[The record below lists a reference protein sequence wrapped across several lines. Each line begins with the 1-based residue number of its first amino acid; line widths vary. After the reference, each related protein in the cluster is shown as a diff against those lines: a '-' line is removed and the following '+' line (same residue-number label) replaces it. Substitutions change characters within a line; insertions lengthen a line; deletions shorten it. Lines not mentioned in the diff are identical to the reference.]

1 MGSIQVEQTGA
12 VATVSLSS
20 VGKRNAISA
29 SMWRELPIV
38 LDSLAS
44 IAELKLV
51 VLRGAGNDFSSGA
64 DISELDE
71 ILPALGENSTA
82 DGIMTAAEDALADF
96 PLPTLAAI
104 DGFCVGGG
112 WQLAAACDIRIC
124 SERSTFGVTPSRL
137 GIIYPL
143 SGIRRLVSIVGP
155 AMARHIL
162 YSGEIFDSATAANW
176 GMVSEVV
183 PDAKFWERVAEF
195 SETLASRSQ
204 FSIRATKKIIDALG
218 AGGTEGESAAR
229 ATVGEWLGKNSP
241 DRELGIA
248 AFLRKERPDF
258 EWNG

>member
-1 MGSIQVEQTGA
+1 
-12 VATVSLSS
+12 
-20 VGKRNAISA
+20 
-29 SMWRELPIV
+29 MWHELPIV

-44 IAELKLV
+44 ITDLKLV
-51 VLRGAGNDFSSGA
+51 VLRGAGSDFSSGA

-71 ILPALGENSTA
+71 ILPPGEGSAA
-82 DGIMTAAEDALADF
+82 DGIMTAAEDALAEF

-124 SERSTFGVTPSRL
+124 SARSTFGVTPSRL

-155 AMARHIL
+155 ALARHIL

-183 PDAKFWERVAEF
+183 PDAKFWGRVAEF
-195 SETLASRSQ
+195 SETLVSRSQ
-204 FSIRATKKIIDALG
+204 FSIRATKKIIGALG
-218 AGGTEGESAAR
+218 AGGSDGESAAR
-229 ATVGEWLGKNSP
+229 AIAEEWLSKDSP

-248 AFLRKERPDF
+248 AFLRKDRPNF
-258 EWNG
+258 QWNGK